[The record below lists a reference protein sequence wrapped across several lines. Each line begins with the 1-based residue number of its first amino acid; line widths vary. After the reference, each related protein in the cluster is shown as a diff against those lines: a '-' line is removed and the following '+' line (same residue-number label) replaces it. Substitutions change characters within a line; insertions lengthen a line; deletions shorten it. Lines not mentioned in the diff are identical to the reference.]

1 MYIPTKKYL
10 FTDVHLFFY
19 TDMNDKTLIFFRF
32 LQDYIF
38 RFLILL
44 KGINKILMEVTFYS
58 EITFIIEVWLSS
70 NT

>member
-44 KGINKILMEVTFYS
+44 KGTNKILMEVTFYS